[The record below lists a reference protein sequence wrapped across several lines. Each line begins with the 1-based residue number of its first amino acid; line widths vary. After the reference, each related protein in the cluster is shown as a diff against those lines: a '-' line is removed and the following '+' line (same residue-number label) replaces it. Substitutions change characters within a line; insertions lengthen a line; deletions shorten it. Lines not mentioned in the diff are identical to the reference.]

1 MNRGGAALH
10 SGASR
15 ADIMAPIAQ
24 SRGDGASGGAGRK
37 LDCYFLGQYGAHVP
51 MCAILTDSSARE
63 LAKSEVGTP
72 LSRDGRGFQSVCSG
86 SSDQEGSRTGCFF
99 GGAFF
104 LSEHLHSQYGAKAL
118 PLLAVPGMIKGA

>member
-1 MNRGGAALH
+1 VLKMNRGGAALH

-72 LSRDGRGFQSVCSG
+72 LSRDGRGFQSVSSG
-86 SSDQEGSRTGCFF
+86 YSDREGSRTGCLLGEHFF
-99 GGAFF
+99 YPNIFISSTAQKFF
-104 LSEHLHSQYGAKAL
+104 RF
-118 PLLAVPGMIKGA
+118 